1 MRVLF
6 ASLLFAIS
14 LPVLADDTVSLYQA
28 AGWPEQRGHFRDAL
42 QAAQQRYQNSL
53 PPALYQSLVDNSNK
67 RYTAAAIDQRA
78 LAALRQSLPADGP
91 ALQFFQSPVGRKVV
105 AAEIAATRSDQLAKN
120 ANGVPQ
126 MQASPARRAQAK
138 RLATALPVREAGAEV
153 VAVAVVMDRN
163 TGAKQRVEAAGLP
176 YLAYLRHP
184 TTGGVFASWG
194 SLGHMTIAEPGALI
208 GFLGPVVYETVNGVP
223 FPEGVQV
230 AENLVDKGIVDAVVP
245 VEGLAEIAARA
256 LTLLSTTT

>member
-14 LPVLADDTVSLYQA
+14 LPALADDTVSLYQA

-120 ANGVPQ
+120 ANGLPQ
-126 MQASPARRAQAK
+126 VQASPARRAHAK
-138 RLATALPVREAGAEV
+138 RLASALPVREAGAEV
-153 VAVAVVMDRN
+153 SVALAGLAADSLSSMLPGLMGQQQSGGMIEQQRQRFIQQMNAGDLENTLLYVYRTLNDNELGQFADFASSPNGSAYYRAAVAALR
-163 TGAKQRVEAAGLP
+163 AGLGS
-176 YLAYLRHP
+176 
-184 TTGGVFASWG
+184 GG
-194 SLGHMTIAEPGALI
+194 
-208 GFLGPVVYETVNGVP
+208 
-223 FPEGVQV
+223 Q
-230 AENLVDKGIVDAVVP
+230 
-245 VEGLAEIAARA
+245 
-256 LTLLSTTT
+256 

>member
-14 LPVLADDTVSLYQA
+14 LPALADDTVSLYQA

-126 MQASPARRAQAK
+126 QQASAARRAQAK
-138 RLATALPVREAGAEV
+138 RLASALPVREAGAEV
-153 VAVAVVMDRN
+153 SVALAGLAADSLSSMLPGLLGQQQSGGMIEQQRQRFIQQMNAGDLENTLLYVYRSLNDSELGQFADFASSANGNAYYQAAVVALR
-163 TGAKQRVEAAGLP
+163 AAL
-176 YLAYLRHP
+176 
-184 TTGGVFASWG
+184 GGG
-194 SLGHMTIAEPGALI
+194 G
-208 GFLGPVVYETVNGVP
+208 
-223 FPEGVQV
+223 Q
-230 AENLVDKGIVDAVVP
+230 
-245 VEGLAEIAARA
+245 
-256 LTLLSTTT
+256 